1 MKLSKIP
8 KADKKERKLVFILG
22 FALLVN
28 ALAMQ
33 ISGIVSVSGFLS
45 SDNVNQILIV
55 LFVDYALIVVIGSL
69 SSVIIDKFNRVS
81 LIQWITL
88 IFALTFIVLRVL
100 FMLNVPNWL
109 NYSLMYIVS
118 EQQFVVFPLVFWVLA
133 NDVFKFSQAKRLF
146 PIISGWNFIGKLVGI
161 GIAAVSPTLFANLGI
176 KPEEI
181 LLVNVFVYLVGFM
194 VLFGGLRDV
203 AVRETVHQE
212 ESLKKTLSEGWE
224 FIMGVP
230 AFKYLMTALVALAVA
245 DTIIEFRFL
254 VITDQAFNTLE
265 KYQTFYSI
273 YRLGTTLLALILQT
287 FVTGYL
293 IKKMQLKNTFFF
305 FPVVAVGAAIGM
317 LVTPGVS
324 IAIVGMAMLKLV
336 RDTVH
341 ESGRASFLGLV
352 PEERRGRVSTLLE
365 TYFPSFGTML
375 GCVLAGAVVIVG
387 GINGRDMSAYYL
399 LIALVAGLFALTSV
413 FRMVQAYDSSLL
425 NWRLKRRQRSTSTT
439 LLNKLNDL

>member
-1 MKLSKIP
+1 MKLSQLP
-8 KADKKERKLVFILG
+8 KTDKKERKLVYVLG

-33 ISGIVSVSGFLS
+33 ISGIVSVSGFLD

-55 LFVDYALIVVIGSL
+55 LFIDYALIIAIGSIQ
-69 SSVIIDKFNRVS
+69 SVIIDKFNRVS
-81 LIQWITL
+81 LIQWVML

-109 NYSLMYIVS
+109 NYSLMYIIS
-118 EQQFVVFPLVFWVLA
+118 EQQFVVFPLIFWVLA

-146 PIISGWNFIGKLVGI
+146 PIISGWNFVGKLIGI
-161 GIAAVSPTLFANLGI
+161 GIAAVSPSLFLNLGI
-176 KPEEI
+176 NPEEI

-203 AVRETVHQE
+203 TVRETVHQE

-230 AFKYLMTALVALAVA
+230 AFKYLMMALVALAVA

-254 VITDQAFNTLE
+254 VITDRTFDTLE

-273 YRLGTTLLALILQT
+273 YRLGTTLIALVLQT
-287 FVTGYL
+287 FITGFL
-293 IKKMQLKNTFFF
+293 IKKMQLKNVFFF
-305 FPVVAVGAAIGM
+305 FPIAAAGAAIGM
-317 LVTPGVS
+317 LLTPGVG
-324 IAIVGMAMLKLV
+324 IAIAGMAMVKLV

-375 GCVLAGAVVIVG
+375 GCVLAGAVVLVG
-387 GINGRDMSAYYL
+387 EAKGQDLSIYYL
-399 LIALVAGLFALTSV
+399 LIALVTGLFAFTSI
-413 FRMVQAYDSSLL
+413 FRMVKSYDSSLL
-425 NWRLKRRQRSTSTT
+425 NWRLKRRQRSTSTQ